1 MDEYKI
7 SLGID
12 LNDSQ
17 LKDVKRQLT
26 NLTDNTH
33 RIRID
38 IDNSRLLKQIKQAK
52 SELKGLNDISGN
64 NKPLNINT
72 GSLEGSLNRVAN
84 ALDDIKKTLGTF
96 DDKSDMKSLLSS
108 INQITASLG
117 KATDES
123 QNLVN
128 ALSAL
133 GKKDFGF
140 NFNLKSGNSSPI
152 KAMTDYGREA
162 RNKTI
167 PALQEQATYL
177 QELLGG
183 TVKADS
189 ALEKYLVKL
198 YKFNGISVKNNLLD
212 EIVNTNSMSKQ
223 MDALERYVGYLKK
236 VASTKGIDLSGFDAK
251 FSKTADELV
260 DDTLKIQTG
269 AKQAEEELEKVGDKL
284 KQVFG
289 SGIDANGLSA
299 ALEPIT
305 ADLKTIS
312 EFIDNL
318 AKNNSIDGLT
328 QSFNN
333 LSKTLDKLLTNFKT
347 TKDILDTGFS
357 NNITESLSN
366 GNTVKAA
373 QQTGKKIGDTIE
385 ESVKQS
391 INLDDVI
398 DKEVLS
404 LMKEY
409 GVKGKKGSASFND
422 IRQSLVNYRDELK
435 LSNSFGVDDEFA
447 SFGVAN
453 IRKVTSAIANHKKEI
468 NQTALSY
475 KELKEYVTSANKNAK
490 IHLPDTIRQEYGDD
504 FSSMRKSL
512 GKAFTT
518 GSGVD
523 FETWIEQLNYDLGHT
538 IDLSQGAEA
547 AFGDLYNKLN
557 LAKGSKYISGDDLF
571 KQGDLNVE
579 DISNNIVSALDAID
593 KAEMEIAQS
602 SIESANIVTQNEEKK
617 RQEYEKTLAEKRQE
631 LEAINKTI
639 KDFDE
644 LIAEQTQSGI
654 GSEELQSYQTTLS
667 AFKEEQTELLADIKQ
682 IETSL
687 YAIGASDSGI
697 ENVENDFKE
706 MAAAAGNAEDV
717 IDGIRNELGTLNIN
731 FKGAD
736 TVTKDLQDMNL
747 EIQKVTARINGND
760 IEVSIRGIE
769 KTADGFDKVVTATKR
784 YEDAIDN
791 TSNVNKTISQTFE
804 TSSDAA
810 KKAQKETEDSFKR
823 LKSLAQEM
831 SKLEIAKLDASKSV
845 DEINSLER
853 VLNGLESEYRELY
866 STIEKNLSADQ
877 FKELD
882 KIFANTTGEVREF
895 KNELAKSTEAKE
907 LAYGLEKL
915 KSLTKEIAG
924 LKIDVFNFEDAD
936 NIQRASNRLNEL
948 EKEATELR
956 AELQRKFPTASFD
969 QIDDVARKGEEA
981 LSKLINKAAEA
992 KAELARNIKLDIEL
1006 GNFDDDIS
1014 KMYDKFNKLS
1024 EAPKKLEE
1032 SIRQVENAL
1041 HEMEL
1046 AAGTGDEVADTEK
1059 LVNAQ
1064 KEYAAALEKTNNL
1077 LRIQAREENAA
1088 AKMQKLQDDREL
1100 FQSKID
1106 SWLTQNSAATKKFGA
1121 SMLELKAKAESCD
1134 RVTLNHLEKEF
1145 KKLDNAAEKSG
1156 LKIQNLADRIRTKFK
1171 EYSAYLSVAEVFMY
1185 ITQGLKDMF
1194 DQVVAIDTAMTELK
1208 KVTDETDASYN
1219 QFLSNAASRA
1229 KEIGTTIDGLVT
1241 STADF
1246 ARLGYGFKDSQGLAE
1261 IANIYS
1267 VVGDEID
1274 GVEDATKSLI
1284 STLAAFKDEAS
1295 GISDSDFA
1303 MDIVDKFNEVSNNF
1317 AISSG
1322 GIGEAMQRSA
1332 SSLRA
1337 ANNTIDESI
1346 ALITAANTV
1355 VQDPTSVGTAFKTIS
1370 MRIRGAKTELEEAGL
1385 ETEGMV
1391 ESTAKLRGEILAL
1404 TGVDI
1409 MDGANQFKSTY
1420 AIMDELAAKW
1430 ENLTDIQQATV
1441 TELIAGKRQGNV
1453 VSSLMQNFDLARDAL
1468 ETSLNSSGS
1477 AMKEHE
1483 KWQQSLEARLL
1494 KLKATWQ
1501 SLSQSF
1507 MSSDFLK
1514 VALDSVIALVDGI
1527 DKLISSVGT
1536 LPTLL
1541 GIFTAISGFNKI
1553 SLVSKS
1559 VGGLTSLADILPTL
1573 SLAFPN
1579 AAKGISIFTT
1589 ALSSGVGIIGVV
1601 KAALSGLWTVIAAHP
1616 IIATVAAVGLAI
1628 VAFNKW
1634 YESSE
1639 ELADRIGE
1647 VTAKYKEQRD
1657 SLAKLKGSY
1666 DTSNEDALI
1675 SKYEKLSKGVNALG
1689 ENVSLTS
1696 DEYSEYQGI
1705 VSTIAEQIPSLVAG
1719 YNSQGDAILSCAGD
1733 VDKLTEAYKN
1743 LIREQNKKVLD
1754 NGEDIFKDFKNDIEK
1769 SSAYDSTNKKYDIG
1783 HIKELQEL
1791 LNSDDL
1797 EADIAK
1803 LSGNEA
1809 IRISKLLEKYGVDR
1823 DYLFSGEKGYETW
1836 QEHIARAISE
1846 DKAEI
1851 KGILD
1856 QAADDINAYAEDL
1869 GVVTEAYFSKAF
1881 LDDYS
1886 DMSDRMQN
1894 VIKQITSGFDSDFYA
1909 QFLDDENPY
1918 ESLTN
1923 YLESILNAFDNLNS
1937 ADTETFEAAFD
1948 LKTKFN
1954 GGDITYGEYVN
1965 GLKNAEELIGKLG
1978 LDDEVEN
1985 QIKLALNTEE
1995 VTKDYETLKNRLTS
2009 EDYNIQMKPEVAEEF
2024 LNGLNSSELAVAVDL
2039 IANEEID
2046 FSKFNEDSFKKYIEE
2061 QAKIQEALDF
2071 EADFE
2076 IDTTALEK
2084 LNEILAESA
2093 SACGLSEDSIDSL
2106 KTKYA
2111 KLDSFNPAKLFEA
2124 TANGVK
2130 VNRDELV
2137 KLEKEYNN
2145 LTKTEVKKHL
2155 ETLVNE
2161 YNNVTKEID
2170 KCSNAAER
2178 AELIAKR
2185 EGYADKIEELA
2196 TYEAQLEGVTG
2207 AYQRWLKAQE
2217 TPEDYEGYQ
2226 AVATGRED
2234 VKDEIK
2240 RGFISNATKEY
2251 IDLLSGEDLVGGT
2264 IDDYAE
2270 AWEKLDKKVGS
2281 TSYSI
2286 HDFFTVNDDGDI
2298 TSTGI
2303 DRFFDGIQK
2312 DFKGEVYKFNKDTG
2326 EWYYDFSSENLQK
2339 IQDEWGIGIEA
2350 IELLLEAAAS
2360 AGYNVDWD
2368 GILDNIDL
2376 DTSNFET
2383 LVSTAEKAQEAF
2395 NKLKGVDDVDFN
2407 FSATGVEEAATE
2419 VEKARDVYLDLITN
2433 KDGTINLEAKGASQM
2448 RVMLSALLIQKQQLE
2463 DSNIVLNIDTSKL
2476 DKSQKDVADAIN
2488 AVKNFREKYKN
2499 LEIAVTTGQ
2508 GIKEAK
2514 DELSGAMDDLQK
2526 LGGEGVDIAAQ
2537 LILGEGADGST
2548 LQSKVDT
2555 AIKLVEAD
2563 DIKVGCKLDETA
2575 IGDLNSQILT
2585 NFTPEATV
2593 KITKI
2598 DESLVGEY
2606 TSTEKTAEGTV
2617 KWSNDDSLVIQFQN
2631 ADHKAEGIVDWANN
2645 TKNVKK
2651 SFSADGTVKWTSGN
2665 NVKVKVISSA
2675 NGTANVDGT
2684 TGRAFKQGS
2693 WGIKGSGTALVGELG
2708 METLVRD
2715 GRFYTIGDNGAE
2727 FINYKPNDII
2737 FNHKQTEELF
2747 KYGKV
2752 LSDSGRGK
2760 VFANGSAFAWGA
2772 TSTSSSFAKNRL
2784 SKRDKVDLIEKDKN
2798 KSKTKSKTEVK
2809 GNSVTTNVTTTFGAT
2824 ATESDFSKNKNVGNS
2839 SSSSSSSSKDKT
2851 EESFDWIEVAI
2862 NRIERAIDN
2871 LDRKASNVYASWSS
2885 RNKALSDEISKV
2897 GDEIALQEK
2906 ARRGYLAEAKSV
2918 GLSSSWVSKVQSG
2931 AIDIDTIT
2939 DENLAKKI
2947 KDYQAWYEKA
2957 LDCEDAIEEL
2967 KIKESDL
2974 HKQRFDNIITRYE
2987 GILDDIE
2994 HEKDLIEE
3002 YISQHENRNLS
3013 DFVAHDIKDYEV
3025 IAEYYQDLITQEQK
3039 NLIQL
3044 QKEKAELMA
3053 EFNSG
3058 NIKEGTEAWN
3068 EMQAKIHDVDLAIQ
3082 QANTSIIELGNDI
3095 AESYKNAFD
3104 DIVSQFDHRLS
3115 VIEFKK
3121 NMIEEGISH
3130 SEAQGWLVSGEYYE
3144 ALIDMEQD
3152 NVDKLQEKKSSLL
3165 SQLEK
3170 GVTADGK
3177 SIEMYSEAW
3186 WEMCEEIDA
3195 TTLAIEQ
3202 SNNALLEYEQ
3212 TLQQLSWETFDLLQE
3227 KISAV
3232 TEEADFLIDLL
3243 SNKKLYDDNGK
3254 LTDEGTATLGLHGQN
3269 FNTYMYQADLAAEEA
3284 EKLKK
3289 ELEDDPFDTE
3299 LESRYREMV
3308 ALQQEHILAAEAEKD
3323 AIKDM
3328 VEEGIN
3334 LELEALQEKIDL
3346 YNEALDSQKDLYDY
3360 QKKVKEQTEEIASL
3374 EKQMAA
3380 YAGDNSEEAQAKI
3393 QELKVSL
3400 EDAKADLEE
3409 TEYDKY
3415 ISDQKQML
3423 DALYLEYETI
3433 LNERLDNID
3442 ALVINVIEQINANAI
3457 GINTTLQETATSVGY
3472 TLSTEMQNI
3481 WGLAAAQMQNDAAE
3495 RVRETT
3501 RIVDELVANGKM
3513 SHEDADKIIAALGTG
3528 EESGVR
3534 NATNIINQL
3543 VEEGRLSA
3551 NDANLLR
3558 TTVTTTGNEY
3568 KGVVTTYGNNFTNAQ
3583 TTTNSA
3589 LRTINTNLQNMISQL
3604 NSIAKTKVSSAKI
3617 SSSTTSKQATAGSNG
3632 NKNNSSNKNNN
3643 SNSNGN
3649 NSNKNNQTTT
3659 SSGDGVAKIG
3669 DKVKFVSGKYYY
3681 DPTGKDPLGSKN
3693 LGKEVYITNINKNSW
3708 ATHPIHISTGNK
3720 LGKGDLGWLKK
3731 SQISGYAI
3739 GKEKF
3744 FDDEIAWTQE
3754 GNKQEFIVRP
3764 SDGAILTPI
3773 ARGDSVLNAV
3783 ASKNIWDMANNPAE
3797 FIRDNL
3803 SFGSNSIPNN
3813 SNVQSN
3819 YTQNLDKVVFNLP
3832 NVKNYEEL
3840 LSAMQKDKNF
3850 ERLISSMTIDRLAGK
3865 SSLAKG
3871 KAIR

>member
-7 SLGID
+7 SLGVELETSDII
-12 LNDSQ
+12 SQ
-17 LKDVKRQLT
+17 INTAEKKLDPIKIKVDAETKELT
-26 NLTDNTH
+26 NTIKDALKSLSSGTKNTLTLDTT
-33 RIRID
+33 
-38 IDNSRLLKQIKQAK
+38 K
-52 SELKGLNDISGN
+52 
-64 NKPLNINT
+64 
-72 GSLEGSLNRVAN
+72 LEGSIADIRDAVVDLKKIFGS
-84 ALDDIKKTLGTF
+84 LDDSANFKP
-96 DDKSDMKSLLSS
+96 LLSS
-108 INQITASLG
+108 VNQIATALG
-117 KATDES
+117 KVENES
-123 QNLVN
+123 DSLLKS
-128 ALSAL
+128 LSAL
-133 GKKDFGF
+133 SNKDFSVNFGIDMGKK
-140 NFNLKSGNSSPI
+140 NNNMI
-152 KAMTDYGREA
+152 AYGRAARKQIIPELEA
-162 RNKTI
+162 QIKE
-167 PALQEQATYL
+167 LES
-177 QELLGG
+177 LLGG
-183 TVKADS
+183 QQVTMSKLASKGNKIGFDVFTDFGDFNSDS
-189 ALEKYLVKL
+189 AIKKMEAMEKYINSLKKLAALDNVKL
-198 YKFNGISVKNNLLD
+198 DGFNEVHKNATELINDITGVEDAVDKAGDIPDKIKKFFGGSLD
-212 EIVNTNSMSKQ
+212 VEGLAGQLQPIIT
-223 MDALERYVGYLKK
+223 
-236 VASTKGIDLSGFDAK
+236 DLSEI
-251 FSKTADELV
+251 KTA
-260 DDTLKIQTG
+260 IQ
-269 AKQAEEELEKVGDKL
+269 
-284 KQVFG
+284 
-289 SGIDANGLSA
+289 GLS
-299 ALEPIT
+299 
-305 ADLKTIS
+305 S
-312 EFIDNL
+312 
-318 AKNNSIDGLT
+318 NNSIDSLT
-328 QSFNN
+328 QSFNRLSETLEKLTTN
-333 LSKTLDKLLTNFKT
+333 LTLAKNT
-347 TKDILDTGFS
+347 LDTGFS
-357 NNITESLSN
+357 DTTPVNNA
-366 GNTVKAA
+366 VKAA
-373 QQTGKKIGDTIE
+373 QKTGQKIGETI
-385 ESVKQS
+385 KQS
-391 INLDDVI
+391 INIDDVI
-398 DKEVLS
+398 DQEVS
-404 LMKEY
+404 KLMNEY
-409 GVKGKKGSASFND
+409 AITGSKAFD
-422 IRQSLVNYRDELK
+422 EIRKSLVDFKNGSGDI
-435 LSNSFGVDDEFA
+435 N
-447 SFGVAN
+447 
-453 IRKVTSAIANHKKEI
+453 KVTSAISNNMKVVNEAKND
-468 NQTALSY
+468 Y
-475 KELKEYVTSANKNAK
+475 KDLADYIRMFNASGAK
-490 IHLPDTIRQEYGDD
+490 VHIPDSIKQEYGDD
-504 FSSMRKSL
+504 YKSMRSQL
-512 GKAFTT
+512 GKGFT
-518 GSGVD
+518 SGQGMD
-523 FETWIEQLNYDLGHT
+523 FEAFVEETNEILGQT
-538 IDLSQGAEA
+538 IDLSHGAEA
-547 AFGDLYNKLN
+547 AFGDLVRKINST
-557 LAKGSKYISGDDLF
+557 KGGKFLTGDDLF
-571 KQGDLNVE
+571 RNGILDMGDVVAN
-579 DISNNIVSALDAID
+579 ISTSLE
-593 KAEMEIAQS
+593 K
-602 SIESANIVTQNEEKK
+602 IESAEEEIARTSTSATNTVIQNEERK
-617 RQEYEKTLAEKRQE
+617 QQSYEKTLAQKKQRLNEIDSLADDYMERMLNPTKYNVGIEEGANYMHEISKLNQEKQGLMAEIEQIETALQSEAQQARQNADVVVQSE
-631 LEAINKTI
+631 ERKQQSYRETANEAERVIQRLNKPVISVDDFADAGIEGTVDHIKDLETSLKRLGFNDSAIKDII
-639 KDFDE
+639 KDFEKLEVTVDK
-644 LIAEQTQSGI
+644 IK
-654 GSEELQSYQTTLS
+654 TTLR
-667 AFKEEQTELLADIKQ
+667 
-682 IETSL
+682 
-687 YAIGASDSGI
+687 
-697 ENVENDFKE
+697 
-706 MAAAAGNAEDV
+706 GN
-717 IDGIRNELGTLNIN
+717 TL
-731 FKGAD
+731 
-736 TVTKDLQDMNL
+736 
-747 EIQKVTARINGND
+747 
-760 IEVSIRGIE
+760 SIS
-769 KTADGFDKVVTATKR
+769 ADGTDQNKRKVQVMGSFAPDAEGNLTTGGFSTSVTQ
-784 YEDAIDN
+784 Y
-791 TSNVNKTISQTFE
+791 F
-804 TSSDAA
+804 
-810 KKAQKETEDSFKR
+810 KETEESFKR
-823 LKSLAQEM
+823 LKSLAKEM
-831 SKLEIAKLDASKSV
+831 GNLEIAKLDTSKSV

-853 VLNGLESEYRELY
+853 VLDNLGIEYKELY
-866 STIEKNLSADQ
+866 SIIEKDLSPDQ
-877 FKELD
+877 LRELD
-882 KIFANTTGEVREF
+882 QIFANTTGEVREF
-895 KNELAKSTEAKE
+895 KNELAKSTEAQE
-907 LAYGLEKL
+907 LTSGLEKL

-924 LKIDVFNFEDAD
+924 LKIDVFNFEDVD
-936 NIQRASNRLNEL
+936 NIQRASNRLSEL
-948 EKEATELR
+948 EKEAAELR

-969 QIDDVARKGEEA
+969 QIDDIARKGEEA
-981 LSKLINKAAEA
+981 LSKLVNKAAEA
-992 KAELARNIKLDIEL
+992 KAELARDIKLDIEL

-1014 KMYDKFNKLS
+1014 KIYDKFNKLS

-1032 SIRQVENAL
+1032 SIRRVENAL

-1121 SMLELKAKAESCD
+1121 SMMELKAKAESCD

-1219 QFLSNAASRA
+1219 QFLSNTASRA

-1937 ADTETFEAAFD
+1937 VDTETFEAAFD

-2106 KTKYA
+2106 KAKYA

-2161 YNNVTKEID
+2161 YNDVTKEID

-2264 IDDYAE
+2264 IDEYAE

-2395 NKLKGVDDVDFN
+2395 NKLKGVEDVDFN
-2407 FSATGVEEAATE
+2407 FSATGVEEATTE
-2419 VEKARDVYLDLITN
+2419 VEKARDVYIDLITN

-2508 GIKEAK
+2508 GIDNAK
-2514 DELSGAMDDLQK
+2514 AELSGAMDDLQK

-2537 LILGEGADGST
+2537 LILGEGADGTT

-2617 KWSNDDSLVIQFQN
+2617 KWSNDDSLVIEFQN
-2631 ADHKAEGIVDWANN
+2631 ADHKAKGIVDWANN
-2645 TKNVKK
+2645 TENVKK
-2651 SFSADGTVKWTSGN
+2651 SFSANGTVKWTSGN
-2665 NVKVKVISSA
+2665 KVKVNVISEA
-2675 NGTANVDGT
+2675 NGTANADGT

-2708 METLVRD
+2708 METLVR
-2715 GRFYTIGDNGAE
+2715 GGHFYTIGNNGAE

-2772 TSTSSSFAKNRL
+2772 SASSSKFAKNRL
-2784 SKRDKVDLIEKDKN
+2784 KKSEKNDPNEKVKA
-2798 KSKTKSKTEVK
+2798 SSTKSKTEVK

-2824 ATESDFSKNKNVGNS
+2824 ATESNFSKNKTVDNS
-2839 SSSSSSSSKDKT
+2839 SSSSKDKDKT

-2862 NRIERAIDN
+2862 NRVERAIDN
-2871 LDRKASNVYASWSS
+2871 LDRKANNVYASWSS
-2885 RNKALSDEISKV
+2885 RNEALSDEISKI
-2897 GDEIALQEK
+2897 GDEIALQER
-2906 ARRGYLAEAKSV
+2906 ARQGYLAEAKSV

-2931 AIDIDTIT
+2931 AIDIDTVT

-2947 KDYQAWYEKA
+2947 KDYQTWYEKA
-2957 LDCEDAIEEL
+2957 LACEDAIEEL

-3013 DFVAHDIKDYEV
+3013 DYVAHDIKDYEV
-3025 IAEYYQDLITQEQK
+3025 IAGYYQDLITQEQS

-3044 QKEKAELMA
+3044 QKEKVELMA

-3058 NIKEGTEAWN
+3058 NIKKGTEAWN

-3082 QANTSIIELGNDI
+3082 QANTSIIEFGNDI
-3095 AESYKNAFD
+3095 AQSYKDAFD
-3104 DIVSQFDHRLS
+3104 DIASQFDHMLS

-3121 NMIEEGISH
+3121 NMIEEGISQ

-3152 NVDKLQEKKSSLL
+3152 NLDKLQEKKDDLL
-3165 SQLEK
+3165 AQLEK

-3177 SIEMYSEAW
+3177 RIEMYSEAW
-3186 WEMCEEIDA
+3186 WEMCEEIDS

-3202 SNNALLEYEQ
+3202 SNTALLEYEQ

-3232 TEEADFLIDLL
+3232 TEEADFLIDLM
-3243 SNKKLYDDNGK
+3243 SNKKLHDDNGQ
-3254 LTDEGTATLGLHGQN
+3254 LTDEGMATIGLHGQN
-3269 FNTYMYQADLAAEEA
+3269 YNTHMYQADLAAEEA
-3284 EKLKK
+3284 EELKK
-3289 ELEDDPFDTE
+3289 QIEDDPFDAE
-3299 LESRYREMV
+3299 LESRYREV
-3308 ALQQEHILAAEAEKD
+3308 IALQQEHILAAEAEKD

-3334 LELEALQEKIDL
+3334 LELDALQEKIDL

-3360 QKKVKEQTEEIASL
+3360 QRKVKEQTEEIASL

-3472 TLSTEMQNI
+3472 ALSTEMQNI

-3495 RVRETT
+3495 RVQETT
-3501 RIVDELVANGKM
+3501 RVVDQLVANKEL
-3513 SHEDADKIIAALGTG
+3513 SHEDAEKIIAALGTG

-3543 VEEGRLSA
+3543 VEDGRLSTSNA
-3551 NDANLLR
+3551 ELLK
-3558 TTVTTTGNEY
+3558 TTMTTTGNEY
-3568 KGVVTTYGNNFTNAQ
+3568 KGVVTTYGNNFSNAQ

-3589 LRTINTNLQNMISQL
+3589 LRTININLQSMISQL
-3604 NSIAKTKVSSAKI
+3604 NSIANTKVSSAKV
-3617 SSSTTSKQATAGSNG
+3617 SSSTTSKQATAGSNS

-3643 SNSNGN
+3643 SN

-3754 GNKQEFIVRP
+3754 GNKKEFIVRP

-3773 ARGDSVLNAV
+3773 AKDDSVLNAV
-3783 ASKNIWDMANNPAE
+3783 ASRNIWDMANNPAE
-3797 FIRDNL
+3797 FIKDNL
-3803 SFGSNSIPNN
+3803 SFGATNVPNNN
-3813 SNVQSN
+3813 SNSQSV
-3819 YTQNLDKVVFNLP
+3819 YQNFDKIVFNLP
-3832 NVKNYEEL
+3832 NVQNYEQL
-3840 LSAMQKDKNF
+3840 LSSMQKDKNF

>member
-84 ALDDIKKTLGTF
+84 ALDDIKKTLGTL

-435 LSNSFGVDDEFA
+435 LSNSLGVDDEFA

-687 YAIGASDSGI
+687 SAIGASDSGI

-895 KNELAKSTEAKE
+895 KNELAKSTEAQE
-907 LAYGLEKL
+907 LTSGLEKL
-915 KSLTKEIAG
+915 KSITKEIAG
-924 LKIDVFNFEDAD
+924 LKIDVFNFEDVD
-936 NIQRASNRLNEL
+936 NIQRASNRLSEL
-948 EKEATELR
+948 EKEAAELR

-969 QIDDVARKGEEA
+969 QIDDIARKGEEA
-981 LSKLINKAAEA
+981 LSKLVNKAAEA
-992 KAELARNIKLDIEL
+992 KAELARDIKLDIEL
-1006 GNFDDDIS
+1006 GNFDDEIS
-1014 KMYDKFNKLS
+1014 KMQEKFNKLS
-1024 EAPKKLEE
+1024 NASKELRE
-1032 SIRQVENAL
+1032 SKEQVEKAFSK
-1041 HEMEL
+1041 MEL
-1046 AAGTGDEVADTEK
+1046 AAGTDDEIADTEK
-1059 LVNAQ
+1059 LIEAQ
-1064 KEYAAALEKTNNL
+1064 KEYAASLEKTNNL
-1077 LRIQAREENAA
+1077 LRIQAREEKAA
-1088 AKMQKLQDDREL
+1088 AEMQKLQDDREL

-1246 ARLGYGFKDSQGLAE
+1246 ARLGYGFKDAQGLAE
-1261 IANIYS
+1261 VANIYA

-1274 GVEDATKSLI
+1274 SVEGATQSLI

-1303 MDIVDKFNEVSNNF
+1303 IDIVDKFNEVSNNF

-1391 ESTAKLRGEILAL
+1391 ESTAKLRQEILAL

-1430 ENLTDIQQATV
+1430 KDLTDIQQATV
-1441 TELIAGKRQGNV
+1441 TELIAGKRQGNI
-1453 VSSLMQNFDLARDAL
+1453 VSSLMQNFDVARDAL

-1514 VALDSVIALVDGI
+1514 VALDGVIALVDGI
-1527 DKLISSVGT
+1527 DKLISAVGA

-1541 GIFTAISGFNKI
+1541 GIFTAISSLNKI
-1553 SLVSKS
+1553 SLVSKG
-1559 VGGLTSLADILPTL
+1559 VGGLKSLADILPVL
-1573 SLAFPN
+1573 SSAFPN
-1579 AAKGISIFTT
+1579 AAKGIGIFTT
-1589 ALSSGVGIIGVV
+1589 ALSSGAGIIGVV
-1601 KAALSGLWTVIAAHP
+1601 KAALSGLWTVVAAHP

-1634 YESSE
+1634 HESSE
-1639 ELADRIGE
+1639 ELAERIGE

-1657 SLAKLKGSY
+1657 SLTKLKGSY
-1666 DTSNEDALI
+1666 DTSNEDSMI
-1675 SKYEKLSKGVNALG
+1675 SKYERLSKGVNALG
-1689 ENVSLTS
+1689 ENVSLTA
-1696 DEYSEYQGI
+1696 DEYSEYKSI
-1705 VSTIAEQIPSLVAG
+1705 VDTIAGQIPSLVTG
-1719 YNSQGDAILSCAGD
+1719 YNSQGDAILSCAGN
-1733 VDKLTEAYKN
+1733 VDKLSEAYKN
-1743 LIREQNKKVLD
+1743 LIREQNKAVLD
-1754 NGEDIFKDFKNDIEK
+1754 TGADIFKDFENDLKKESKGLAHGDVLEGLDNLESLFNAKGDGSKSNIYSILHNLSESQKQQISRILEDYGIER
-1769 SSAYDSTNKKYDIG
+1769 D
-1783 HIKELQEL
+1783 
-1791 LNSDDL
+1791 
-1797 EADIAK
+1797 K
-1803 LSGNEA
+1803 LGSG
-1809 IRISKLLEKYGVDR
+1809 K
-1823 DYLFSGEKGYETW
+1823 KGYETW
-1836 QEHIARAISE
+1836 DEHIRRALNKNIVDVEAILSE
-1846 DKAEI
+1846 AS
-1851 KGILD
+1851 
-1856 QAADDINAYAEDL
+1856 ADLNAYAEDL
-1869 GVVTEAYFSKAF
+1869 GTVTEAYFSKAF

-1886 DMSDRMQN
+1886 HMSERMQN
-1894 VIKQITSGFDSDFYA
+1894 VINQVTSGFNSDFYA

-1918 ESLTN
+1918 ESLTK
-1923 YLESILNAFDNLNS
+1923 YYDSMLEAFDSLGS
-1937 ADTETFEAAFD
+1937 TGTKEFEAAFN
-1948 LKTKFN
+1948 LKTQFN
-1954 GGDITYGEYVN
+1954 NGDISYGEYI
-1965 GLKNAEELIGKLG
+1965 KNLEDAGELIDG
-1978 LDDEVEN
+1978 LNLDEEVKN
-1985 QIKLALNTEE
+1985 QIKLTLDIKE
-1995 VTKDYETLKNRLTS
+1995 VQDEYEALKNRLTS
-2009 EDYNIQMKPEVAEEF
+2009 DEYNIQMKTEEAEKF
-2024 LNGLNSSELAVAVDL
+2024 LDGLTSSEYAVAVDL
-2039 IANEEID
+2039 MMSGEVDLSD
-2046 FSKFNEDSFKKYIEE
+2046 FDIKSLREYIEK
-2061 QAKIQEALDF
+2061 QAKINEAMNYTIAIDVETESLD
-2071 EADFE
+2071 ALN
-2076 IDTTALEK
+2076 TAM
-2084 LNEILAESA
+2084 AESVSGA
-2093 SACGLSEDSIDSL
+2093 GLSSEAIAAL
-2106 KTKYA
+2106 KGRYA
-2111 KLDSFNPAKLFEA
+2111 ELESEGYNLSAMFEE
-2124 TANGVK
+2124 TANGIHL
-2130 VNRDELV
+2130 NRKAVGELEQKLASNKLVETDKQLSVLKNRYDEL
-2137 KLEKEYNN
+2137 
-2145 LTKTEVKKHL
+2145 TT
-2155 ETLVNE
+2155 
-2161 YNNVTKEID
+2161 EID
-2170 KCSNAAER
+2170 KCRDAGDRAALYTEQQSIV
-2178 AELIAKR
+2178 E
-2185 EGYADKIEELA
+2185 KINDLA
-2196 TYEAQLEGVTG
+2196 TLASQ
-2207 AYQRWLKAQE
+2207 
-2217 TPEDYEGYQ
+2217 YEGLTSAYNAWQ
-2226 AVATGRED
+2226 NAESAGQERDMYESVIEGFENIG
-2234 VKDEIK
+2234 DEIS
-2240 RGFISNATKEY
+2240 RGWV
-2251 IDLLSGEDLVGGT
+2251 DDGT
-2264 IDDYAE
+2264 IKFLELLTGKTDLAGKSGKQLKEIYDGLDDSIKYLN
-2270 AWEKLDKKVGS
+2270 KDGKVLEDTG
-2281 TSYSI
+2281 YSVR
-2286 HDFFTVNDDGDI
+2286 DFFTVDEDGN
-2298 TSTGI
+2298 STNAG
-2303 DRFFDGIQK
+2303 
-2312 DFKGEVYKFNKDTG
+2312 VYNFLDA
-2326 EWYYDFSSENLQK
+2326 
-2339 IQDEWGIGIEA
+2339 IGK
-2350 IELLLEAAAS
+2350 LE
-2360 AGYNVDWD
+2360 
-2368 GILDNIDL
+2368 
-2376 DTSNFET
+2376 E
-2383 LVSTAEKAQEAF
+2383 EAF
-2395 NKLKGVDDVDFN
+2395 GGKDVVKRDDKGNIIGFDFELVAKKDKNGNVIKNGDQVIAEALGISEELVQIMVRASDDAGFVVNLEGAYTQLADLKTEAESARDTLISLQNKGLKELKGVDVN
-2407 FSATGVEEAATE
+2407 FDLDAEGGDLVKEQEKAVKLLDKFKKNGKIDLTMEGAQQALDIAEYLTIKLDDLTEPRYMQIDATQVEEDIREPLEDMQEFERLSKEKHLLQLTGDKKKIKEVQDDMDEIANGLEDLDKETKVKLGIDGLTSEEIADKLEKGEIEIPAELNLDVQMSDDLKDMRLMMMNQLGLASDNEVKLKVGFDIDESVVDSLTDEQKEVVVKYIVENEDEFNKYTEEEKETVIKLIADGVDLDNYE
-2419 VEKARDVYLDLITN
+2419 VEDKEAIVNYIAN
-2433 KDGTINLEAKGASQM
+2433 GEEADGWTP
-2448 RVMLSALLIQKQQLE
+2448 
-2463 DSNIVLNIDTSKL
+2463 
-2476 DKSQKDVADAIN
+2476 
-2488 AVKNFREKYKN
+2488 
-2499 LEIAVTTGQ
+2499 
-2508 GIKEAK
+2508 EAK
-2514 DELSGAMDDLQK
+2514 DAFVKYLVD
-2526 LGGEGVDIAAQ
+2526 GGEPDKFDPENKDSWVVYDTDTTKP
-2537 LILGEGADGST
+2537 DGY
-2548 LQSKVDT
+2548 
-2555 AIKLVEAD
+2555 EPD
-2563 DIKVGCKLDETA
+2563 DED
-2575 IGDLNSQILT
+2575 
-2585 NFTPEATV
+2585 ATV
-2593 KITKI
+2593 TYDKDSSVPDGYDPNDPTATVTYEKDSSDVDNYNPPNFIRNVVYKI
-2598 DESLVGEY
+2598 
-2606 TSTEKTAEGTV
+2606 KTAV
-2617 KWSNDDSLVIQFQN
+2617 SNAASKGAKVLKDRF
-2631 ADHKAEGIVDWANN
+2631 GI
-2645 TKNVKK
+2645 
-2651 SFSADGTVKWTSGN
+2651 GG
-2665 NVKVKVISSA
+2665 A
-2675 NGTANVDGT
+2675 NGTANADGT

-2693 WGIKGSGTALVGELG
+2693 WGTKNSGTALVGELG
-2708 METLVRD
+2708 RETLVRD
-2715 GRFYTIGDNGAE
+2715 GRYYTIGNAGAE
-2727 FINYKPNDII
+2727 FIKYQRGDII

-2747 KYGKV
+2747 NNGRV
-2752 LSDSGRGK
+2752 TSGGGRAK
-2760 VFANGSAFAWGA
+2760 AFASGTA
-2772 TSTSSSFAKNRL
+2772 FSSGIGGIGRVVAVREADNGK
-2784 SKRDKVDLIEKDKN
+2784 KEIET
-2798 KSKTKSKTEVK
+2798 KTKSSKKAIEVK
-2809 GNSVTTNVTTTFGAT
+2809 TTIKESNSGGSSGSGGIGSVGGNSAG
-2824 ATESDFSKNKNVGNS
+2824 SGS
-2839 SSSSSSSSKDKT
+2839 SSSSSEK
-2851 EESFDWIEVAI
+2851 EEFEETYDWIETAI
-2862 NRIERAIDN
+2862 NRIERAIDQ
-2871 LDRKASNVYASWSS
+2871 LETKANSVYRSWSE
-2885 RNKALSDEISKV
+2885 RNNALVGEIDKV
-2897 GDEIALQEK
+2897 KEEIELQQN
-2906 ARRGYLAEAKSV
+2906 AYDRYIEAANAV
-2918 GLSSSWVSKVQSG
+2918 GLSSSWAAKVRNG
-2931 AIDIDTIT
+2931 EVDIDTIT
-2939 DENLAKKI
+2939 NEDLADKI
-2947 KDYQAWYEKA
+2947 SNYKEWYEKA
-2957 LDCEDAIEEL
+2957 LDCKDAILEL
-2967 KIKESDL
+2967 KETEADL
-2974 HKQRFDNIITRYE
+2974 IQQKFDNVIDRYD
-2987 GILDDIE
+2987 GYLSVVE
-2994 HEKDLIEE
+2994 HEKNMLEE
-3002 YISQHENRNLS
+3002 YINQ
-3013 DFVAHDIKDYEV
+3013 
-3025 IAEYYQDLITQEQK
+3025 
-3039 NLIQL
+3039 
-3044 QKEKAELMA
+3044 
-3053 EFNSG
+3053 
-3058 NIKEGTEAWN
+3058 
-3068 EMQAKIHDVDLAIQ
+3068 
-3082 QANTSIIELGNDI
+3082 
-3095 AESYKNAFD
+3095 
-3104 DIVSQFDHRLS
+3104 
-3115 VIEFKK
+3115 
-3121 NMIEEGISH
+3121 
-3130 SEAQGWLVSGEYYE
+3130 SEAQGWLTSTKYYNALRENENENIAMLQQKKAELLTELSNTE
-3144 ALIDMEQD
+3144 AGTEQWYKNVQAIDE
-3152 NVDKLQEKKSSLL
+3152 V
-3165 SQLEK
+3165 
-3170 GVTADGK
+3170 
-3177 SIEMYSEAW
+3177 
-3186 WEMCEEIDA
+3186 
-3195 TTLAIEQ
+3195 TLAIEQ
-3202 SNNALLEYEQ
+3202 ANTAILEYEQ
-3212 TLQQLSWETFDLLQE
+3212 TIQELEFEQFDILQE
-3227 KISAV
+3227 RISAL
-3232 TEEADFLIDLL
+3232 TEEAEFLIELM
-3243 SNKKLYDDNGK
+3243 SNKKLYEDNGQ
-3254 LTDEGTATLGLHGQN
+3254 LTDEGMSTMGLHGQSYN
-3269 FNTYMYQADLAAEEA
+3269 IYMHQADMVAEEIERIKELMSSSTSNEYDGELEERYREMIALQQEYILAAEE
-3284 EKLKK
+3284 EKN
-3289 ELEDDPFDTE
+3289 
-3299 LESRYREMV
+3299 
-3308 ALQQEHILAAEAEKD
+3308 
-3323 AIKDM
+3323 AIRDM
-3328 VEEGIN
+3328 VEEGIEY
-3334 LELEALQEKIDL
+3334 ELDALQEKIDL
-3346 YNEALDSQKDLYDY
+3346 YNEALNSQKDLYGY
-3360 QKKVKEQTEEIASL
+3360 QRDIEKQTQNISNLRKQITAYEGDTSDESQAKLQELRVSLQEAEEDLKQTEY
-3374 EKQMAA
+3374 EKF
-3380 YAGDNSEEAQAKI
+3380 
-3393 QELKVSL
+3393 
-3400 EDAKADLEE
+3400 
-3409 TEYDKY
+3409 
-3415 ISDQKQML
+3415 ISDTEALL
-3423 DALYLEYETI
+3423 DELYNQYELT

-3442 ALVINVIEQINANAI
+3442 ALIMDMIVEINANAGTI
-3457 GINTTLQETATSVGY
+3457 SGTIEEVTRAVGY
-3472 TLSTEMQNI
+3472 ETSEEMKNAWNVNTSEIKEVITNYSDQFYNAHTST
-3481 WGLAAAQMQNDAAE
+3481 
-3495 RVRETT
+3495 
-3501 RIVDELVANGKM
+3501 
-3513 SHEDADKIIAALGTG
+3513 
-3528 EESGVR
+3528 
-3534 NATNIINQL
+3534 
-3543 VEEGRLSA
+3543 
-3551 NDANLLR
+3551 
-3558 TTVTTTGNEY
+3558 
-3568 KGVVTTYGNNFTNAQ
+3568 KGVLDAIR
-3583 TTTNSA
+3583 
-3589 LRTINTNLQNMISQL
+3589 LNTQNMINKL
-3604 NSIAKTKVSSAKI
+3604 DAIASEKAAAAKVSSAAK
-3617 SSSTTSKQATAGSNG
+3617 STKTNTATKPTTPTKATS
-3632 NKNNSSNKNNN
+3632 
-3643 SNSNGN
+3643 
-3649 NSNKNNQTTT
+3649 T
-3659 SSGDGVAKIG
+3659 SGGDGVPKVG
-3669 DKVKFVSGKYYY
+3669 DAVTFKSGKYYNSS
-3681 DPTGKDPLGSKN
+3681 DGLTPTGSAL
-3693 LGKEVYITNINKNSW
+3693 LGKTVYITRINKASW
-3708 ATHPIHISTGNK
+3708 AKKQYHIARDK
-3720 LGKGDLGWLKK
+3720 AGKRPLGWVEL
-3731 SQISGYAI
+3731 SQLSGYAS
-3739 GKEKF
+3739 GKKNF
-3744 FDDEIAWTQE
+3744 LNDELAWTQE
-3754 GNKQEFIVRP
+3754 NGLEEYIVRP

-3773 ARGDSVLNAV
+3773 ARKGSVLNAQ
-3783 ASKNIWDMANNPAE
+3783 ASENLWNMTNYPAE
-3797 FIRDNL
+3797 FIKDNL
-3803 SFGSNSIPNN
+3803 NLGAANVPNN
-3813 SNVQSN
+3813 SNSQN
-3819 YTQNLDKVVFNLP
+3819 TYTQYLDKVVFNLP
-3832 NVKNYEEL
+3832 NIKNYDEL